1 MVKIYDYLCEDAKA
15 IREKVF
21 VAEQGFQ
28 NEFDEWDDKVMH
40 AVLFLDGQAVGTGRL
55 LPGQQQGSF
64 VVGRIAVLQEYRGR
78 HFGEQIMQALE
89 LEAVKAGGITIS
101 LSAQCQASGFYRTL
115 GYVECGEPY
124 LDEFC
129 PHILMEK
136 AL

>member
-1 MVKIYDYLCEDAKA
+1 MVKIYNYLCEDAKV

-21 VAEQGFQ
+21 VAEQGSQ
-28 NEFDEWDDKVMH
+28 NEFDEWDDKVVH
-40 AVLFLDGQAVGTGRL
+40 AVLFLDGRAVGTGRL

-64 VVGRIAVLQEYRGR
+64 VVGRIAVLQEYWRR
-78 HFGEQIMQALE
+78 HLDEQIMQSLE
-89 LEAVKAGGITIS
+89 MEAVKAGGITIS
-101 LSAQCQASGFYRTL
+101 LSAQCRASGFYRTL

>member
-1 MVKIYDYLCEDAKA
+1 MVKIYNYLCEDAKV

-21 VAEQGFQ
+21 VVE
-28 NEFDEWDDKVMH
+28 
-40 AVLFLDGQAVGTGRL
+40 
-55 LPGQQQGSF
+55 QGSF
-64 VVGRIAVLQEYRGR
+64 VVGRIAVLQEYRRR
-78 HFGEQIMQALE
+78 HLGEQIMQALE
-89 LEAVKAGGITIS
+89 MEAVKAGGINIS
-101 LSAQCQASGFYRTL
+101 LSAQCRASGFYRTL